1 MSNSKGKKHQ
11 IQVQGLKP
19 KGQQMTTES
28 DKKEGGDLEHHSV
41 ATESRDE
48 DSSTPTHQQED
59 SQSYTNTNSISA
71 SKSGMGDAWN
81 AIVRKYT
88 TNEKQEADDDDD
100 DDMSESDLTDSKD
113 V

>member
-1 MSNSKGKKHQ
+1 
-11 IQVQGLKP
+11 
-19 KGQQMTTES
+19 MTTES
-28 DKKEGGDLEHHSV
+28 DKKEGGDLEERSV

-48 DSSTPTHQQED
+48 DSSDPSNSHQQED

-88 TNEKQEADDDDD
+88 TGAKQEDEDDD
-100 DDMSESDLTDSKD
+100 DDMTESDLTDSQA